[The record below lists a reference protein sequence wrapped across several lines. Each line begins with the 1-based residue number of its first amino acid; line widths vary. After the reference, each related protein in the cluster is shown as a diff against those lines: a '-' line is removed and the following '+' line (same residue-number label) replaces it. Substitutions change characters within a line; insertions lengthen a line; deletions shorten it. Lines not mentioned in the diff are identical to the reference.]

1 MSPVGNQE
9 MLAGKHS
16 DEKLAIVLSLPE
28 LIASNYL
35 W

>member
-9 MLAGKHS
+9 TLAGKHS

-28 LIASNYL
+28 LIASYYL
-35 W
+35 